1 MEEIKLIRQLVD
13 IGSVKKNNY
22 SEKKEEKKKAMLGFK
37 KTASSKVKWKRTE
50 FKKLRLIFIVIEN
63 EGPTERGRKGVI
75 KEQTLP
81 DHQMKGVW
89 QKSPI
94 NEQ

>member
-1 MEEIKLIRQLVD
+1 
-13 IGSVKKNNY
+13 
-22 SEKKEEKKKAMLGFK
+22 MLGFK

-63 EGPTERGRKGVI
+63 EGPTEREEKGVI

-81 DHQMKGVW
+81 DHQMKGGVAEKI
-89 QKSPI
+89 Q
-94 NEQ
+94 